1 MMVPHFRGG
10 ALNGRNGCGREEVVE
25 PQRRGDDTETSLL
38 LLCVSAVHLFW
49 MIGCVDEIVV
59 GFRFLRREFS
69 AIAARS
75 YGKQGVLSERIRGG
89 FAAPF
94 ALI

>member
-1 MMVPHFRGG
+1 
-10 ALNGRNGCGREEVVE
+10 
-25 PQRRGDDTETSLL
+25 
-38 LLCVSAVHLFW
+38 
-49 MIGCVDEIVV
+49 VDEIVI

-75 YGKQGVLSERIRGG
+75 YGKQGLLSERIRGG

-94 ALI
+94 SLI